1 MATVELSGNDFQKMA
16 EKLQWVYKTQKTD
29 DFEGK
34 HAHQGLVS
42 IYIVLQI
49 QYRYLTVVLID
60 RIISLSV
67 AV

>member
-1 MATVELSGNDFQKMA
+1 
-16 EKLQWVYKTQKTD
+16 VYKTQKTD